1 MYQPSLIFT
10 KETNLD
16 YLKKLEIVFSSITM
30 PRCKTYTTGRP
41 SYSIRAMVNALIF
54 KNLRGL
60 LNLADL
66 VRELSSYPALA
77 QACGFKSF
85 PTKERFSR
93 FLRYTD
99 NSLLRSIKESLIK
112 ELIARGEIKGEYVS
126 CDSCPIKAP
135 VKENNLKTNVRDRF
149 NKHKIP
155 SGDKDARLGAYVVY
169 PKAKKTVEFFWGYR
183 NHVVC
188 DAVSELPLAELTR
201 PANIHESILLIQ
213 QLEYLKSAFSLPVKA
228 VIADSALDSS
238 AIIEY
243 IVKTFEAKP
252 IIAKNPRG
260 GGNPDI
266 KLSSKGIPICIA
278 GIEMLSRG
286 KYYDKEQNRIRHKFV
301 CPIKGSKR
309 LAEKYFFCP
318 WNHPKFF
325 TNRLGCTTN
334 LRVDVDTSI
343 RASIDY
349 GSQTFKKLYALRTAS
364 ERIFSRLSI
373 LSIQRSSVKG
383 LNATANL
390 CSLAHIAILA
400 IALAAAKHDPAD
412 PKIRFI
418 KSFFT
423 V

>member
-10 KETNLD
+10 KETSLD
-16 YLKKLEIVFSSITM
+16 YLKKLEIVFSSIAM

-41 SYSIRAMVNALIF
+41 CYSVRAMVNALVF

-66 VRELSSYPALA
+66 ARELSNYPALA
-77 QACGFKSF
+77 QVCGFKSF

-93 FLRYTD
+93 FLRYSP
-99 NSLLRSIKESLIK
+99 NGLFQSIKESLIK
-112 ELIARGEIKGEYVS
+112 ELITLGEIKGEYVS

-155 SGDKDARLGAYVVY
+155 TADKDARLGAYVVY
-169 PKAKKTVEFFWGYR
+169 PKTKKTVEFFWGYR
-183 NHVVC
+183 NHVIC
-188 DAVSELPLAELTR
+188 DAVSELPMVEITK

-213 QLEYLKSAFSLPVKA
+213 QLEHLKSVFSLPVKA

-243 IVKTFEAKP
+243 IVKTLEAKP

-266 KLSSKGIPICIA
+266 KLSSKGMPICIA
-278 GIEMLSRG
+278 GFEMMSRG
-286 KYYDKEQNRIRHKFV
+286 KYHDKEQNRVRHKFV

-309 LAEKYFFCP
+309 LAKKHFFCP

-364 ERIFSRLSI
+364 ERIFSRLSV

-383 LNATANL
+383 LNATANM

-400 IALAAAKHDPAD
+400 VALAATKHDPNR
-412 PKIRFI
+412 KIRFI

>member
-10 KETNLD
+10 KETSLD
-16 YLKKLEIVFSSITM
+16 YLKKLEIVFSSIAI

-41 SYSIRAMVNALIF
+41 CYSIGAMVNAIVF

-66 VRELSSYPALA
+66 ARELSNYPALA
-77 QACGFKSF
+77 QVCGFKSF

-93 FLRYTD
+93 FLRYSP
-99 NSLLRSIKESLIK
+99 NGLFQSIKESLIK
-112 ELIARGEIKGEYVS
+112 ELITLGEIKGEYLS

-155 SGDKDARLGAYVVY
+155 AADKDARLGVYVIY
-169 PKAKKTVEFFWGYR
+169 LHAKKTIEFFWGYR

-188 DAVSELPLAELTR
+188 DAVSELPLSELTR
-201 PANIHESILLIQ
+201 PANIHDSILFTQ
-213 QLEYLKSAFSLPVKA
+213 QLESLKSTFSLPIKA
-228 VIADSALDSS
+228 VIADSAFDSS

-243 IVKTFEAKP
+243 IVKTLEAKP

-266 KLSSKGIPICIA
+266 KLSSKGIPICVA
-278 GIEMLSRG
+278 GFEMLSRG
-286 KYYDKEQNRIRHKFV
+286 KYYDKEQNRVRHKFV

-309 LAEKYFFCP
+309 FAKKHFFCP

-364 ERIFSRLSI
+364 ERIFSRLSVF
-373 LSIQRSSVKG
+373 SIQRSSVKG
-383 LNATANL
+383 LNATANM

-400 IALAAAKHDPAD
+400 IALAAAKHDPNR
-412 PKIRFI
+412 KIRFI